1 VPPSPWRAPRAPFVV
16 LSLAV
21 VSTGLLALLG
31 LNTVVAQN
39 AFTLDRLERR
49 SAALAADEQ
58 RLEREVAA
66 LEAPGNVA
74 ARAHA
79 LGLVP
84 ASDPAFLRLSDG
96 KVLGVPRPATAPPK
110 PAPVRPKPAAV
121 QPAVKA
127 PAKGTNTTQATT
139 RTTTTPTT
147 KTAPAPAPSP
157 SAATR

>member
-21 VSTGLLALLG
+21 VSIGLLALLG

-39 AFTLDRLERR
+39 AFTLDKLERR

-66 LEAPGNVA
+66 LEAPDRVA
-74 ARAHA
+74 VRAQA

-84 ASDPAFLRLSDG
+84 ASDPAFLRLADG
-96 KVLGVPRPATAPPK
+96 KVLGVPRAATAPPK
-110 PAPVRPKPAAV
+110 PRPKPV
-121 QPAVKA
+121 VTQPAATAKA
-127 PAKGTNTTQATT
+127 KPATQ
-139 RTTTTPTT
+139 PTT
-147 KTAPAPAPSP
+147 AGTKAKAAPKTTAAAGKPAPSP
-157 SAATR
+157 SPATR